1 MFDRLFSAGGLFNS
15 SCPCNYIDRQHCHIR
30 VIIFPSDIVPNFQI
44 IKACHF
50 QGCNCVDLVTLL
62 WSVVLQ
68 VSGGQQRQKEGE
80 WLVASRQTSY
90 LSQISQIIFVEKKFH
105 VEKFWEILRNFGRFC
120 HNLRAFMWKKIGPK
134 KYICGEKMTNM
145 RSGIGLYWAALGCTG
160 LSRCCS

>member
-15 SCPCNYIDRQHCHIR
+15 SCPCNYINRQHCHIR

-80 WLVASRQTSY
+80 WLVAASGSSHCLQKARTATKSLTTLNHTQTHDYLILDNSKLYPNPPGTSRTTASQTFS
-90 LSQISQIIFVEKKFH
+90 
-105 VEKFWEILRNFGRFC
+105 
-120 HNLRAFMWKKIGPK
+120 
-134 KYICGEKMTNM
+134 
-145 RSGIGLYWAALGCTG
+145 
-160 LSRCCS
+160 

>member
-1 MFDRLFSAGGLFNS
+1 MSTIDLSDIEMEIDFLFTIFCNAWNTHKSQPNWMICYVGNIDGSQSLDVRNKRKMFDRSFSAGGLFNS
-15 SCPCNYIDRQHCHIR
+15 SCPCNYINWQHCHIR

-80 WLVASRQTSY
+80 WLVASSSHWQERLLNPCQ
-90 LSQISQIIFVEKKFH
+90 H
-105 VEKFWEILRNFGRFC
+105 
-120 HNLRAFMWKKIGPK
+120 
-134 KYICGEKMTNM
+134 
-145 RSGIGLYWAALGCTG
+145 
-160 LSRCCS
+160 